1 MARTRSR
8 RHRREGAPGWV
19 WMLFGLG
26 LGLVVALLVYLGGSR
41 VPGEREAQR
50 PVPRA
55 AAVPPAAVNDT
66 PPPAEPRAAPSEK
79 PPEPEERFS
88 FYELLP
94 QFEVVV
100 PEIESSS
107 GDNRGTAT
115 IEQPGVYVLQVG
127 SFHALADA
135 DRMQARLALLGI
147 ESEIQRVMI
156 DDDVWHRVRIGPI
169 RELGELNRVR
179 RQLRDERIDT
189 LVMELRE

>member
-1 MARTRSR
+1 
-8 RHRREGAPGWV
+8 
-19 WMLFGLG
+19 MLFGLG

-41 VPGEREAQR
+41 IGPDLAGQR
-50 PVPRA
+50 PAPRA
-55 AAVPPAAVNDT
+55 AAVPPAPVGTAPAT
-66 PPPAEPRAAPSEK
+66 PPATAEPLSASEATE
-79 PPEPEERFS
+79 PPATEPAEERFS

-100 PEIESSS
+100 PEIESSAGS
-107 GDNRGTAT
+107 DRNAAA

-147 ESEIQRVMI
+147 ESQIQRVMI

-179 RQLRDERIDT
+179 RQLRDERIES
-189 LVMELRE
+189 LVMELHE